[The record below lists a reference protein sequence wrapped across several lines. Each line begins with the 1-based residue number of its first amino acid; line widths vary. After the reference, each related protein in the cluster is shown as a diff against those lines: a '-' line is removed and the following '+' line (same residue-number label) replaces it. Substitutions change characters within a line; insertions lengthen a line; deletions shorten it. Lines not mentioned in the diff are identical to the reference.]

1 MNTLHLTPAERPL
14 FDALPATLREG
25 WKVEHE
31 GRGFVDTPERME
43 LRLALLRIH
52 DPKLLQLRQRTQ
64 EAQTV
69 DEVAA
74 AIASMDL
81 SEVDDDDLASL
92 FFALGPD
99 YLSRLIIHLLQ
110 KVQTDKDVEDVTGL
124 TVIRHSILEAFHSVS
139 HKS

>member
-14 FDALPATLREG
+14 FEALPAALREG
-25 WKVEHE
+25 WIVEHE
-31 GRGFVDTPERME
+31 GLGYADTPARME

-52 DPKLLQLRQRTQ
+52 DPALIELRKKTQ
-64 EAQTV
+64 TAQTV
-69 DEVAA
+69 QEVAD

-81 SEVDDDDLASL
+81 AEVDDDDLASL

-110 KVQTDKDVEDVTGL
+110 TAATDKDVEAVTGL
-124 TVIRHSILEAFHSVS
+124 TVIRHSILEAFRSVQ
-139 HKS
+139 HA

>member
-14 FDALPATLREG
+14 FEALPADIREG
-25 WKVEHE
+25 WNVVHE
-31 GRGFVDTPERME
+31 GLGYVDTPARME

-52 DPKLLQLRQRTQ
+52 DPALLELRRRTQ
-64 EAQTV
+64 TAQTV
-69 DEVAA
+69 QEVAE

-81 SEVDDDDLASL
+81 SDVDDDDLASL

-99 YLSRLIIHLLQ
+99 YLSRLITHLLQ
-110 KVQTDKDVEDVTGL
+110 NVGTDKDLEDVTGL

-139 HKS
+139 AKS